1 MFFHLFLKF
10 RFLIFRLLISRA
22 LLNQLCISLLAF
34 SFVAWSP
41 QVFAE
46 NPKILIF
53 GDSLSAAYG
62 LPQQEGWAALLQKKL
77 HSQQYE
83 YDVVNASV
91 SGETTSGGL
100 SRLNA
105 ALAKT
110 QAAIIILELGANDG
124 LRGLPLSEMNAN
136 LSAMIKQSKAN
147 KAKVLLLGMKLPPNY
162 GPRYAESFSLSYTQ
176 LSKDHKISLVPF
188 MLENVAA
195 KPDLIQQDGLHP
207 NALGQPIIL
216 ENIWPYLQSLLKKQG
231 A

>member
-1 MFFHLFLKF
+1 MFFHLFL
-10 RFLIFRLLISRA
+10 IFRVRLLR
-22 LLNQLCISLLAF
+22 QLFVSLLAF

-41 QVFAE
+41 QVFAA

-77 HSQQYE
+77 NEERYQ

-105 ALAKT
+105 ALAET

-124 LRGLPLSEMNAN
+124 LRGLPLSAMNAN
-136 LSAMIKQSKAN
+136 LSAMIKQSKKN
-147 KAKVLLLGMKLPPNY
+147 KAKVLLLGMKIPPNY
-162 GPRYAESFSLSYTQ
+162 GPRYAQSFSLTYSQ
-176 LSKDHKISLVPF
+176 LSKDHKVSLVPF

-195 KPDLIQQDGLHP
+195 RPDLIQQDGLHP

-216 ENIWPYLQSLLKKQG
+216 ENIWPHLQSLLKKQG
-231 A
+231 T

>member
-1 MFFHLFLKF
+1 MFFHLFL
-10 RFLIFRLLISRA
+10 IFRVRLLR
-22 LLNQLCISLLAF
+22 QLFVSLLAF

-41 QVFAE
+41 QVFAA

-77 HSQQYE
+77 NEERYQ

-100 SRLNA
+100 SRLNT
-105 ALAKT
+105 ALAET
-110 QAAIIILELGANDG
+110 QPAIIILELGANDG
-124 LRGLPLSEMNAN
+124 LRGLPLSAMNAN
-136 LSAMIKQSKAN
+136 LSTMIKQSKKN
-147 KAKVLLLGMKLPPNY
+147 KAKVLLLGMKIPPNY
-162 GPRYAESFSLSYTQ
+162 GPRYAQSFSLTYSQ
-176 LSKDHKISLVPF
+176 LSKDHKVSLVPF

-195 KPDLIQQDGLHP
+195 RPDLIQQDGLHP

-216 ENIWPYLQSLLKKQG
+216 ENVWPHLQSLLKK
-231 A
+231 

>member
-1 MFFHLFLKF
+1 MFFHLFL
-10 RFLIFRLLISRA
+10 IFRVRLLR
-22 LLNQLCISLLAF
+22 QLFVSLLAF

-41 QVFAE
+41 QVFAA

-77 HSQQYE
+77 NEERYQ

-100 SRLNA
+100 SRLNT
-105 ALAKT
+105 ALAET
-110 QAAIIILELGANDG
+110 QPAIIILELGANDG
-124 LRGLPLSEMNAN
+124 LRGLPLSAMNAN
-136 LSAMIKQSKAN
+136 LSAMIKQSKKN
-147 KAKVLLLGMKLPPNY
+147 KAKVLLLGMKIPPNY
-162 GPRYAESFSLSYTQ
+162 GPRYAQSFSLTYSQ
-176 LSKDHKISLVPF
+176 LSKDHKVSLVPF

-195 KPDLIQQDGLHP
+195 RPDLIQQDGLHP

-216 ENIWPYLQSLLKKQG
+216 ENVWPHLQSLLKK
-231 A
+231 

>member
-1 MFFHLFLKF
+1 MFFHLFLTF
-10 RFLIFRLLISRA
+10 RTR
-22 LLNQLCISLLAF
+22 LLNQLFVSLLACC
-34 SFVAWSP
+34 FVAWSP
-41 QVFAE
+41 QVFAA

-62 LPQQEGWAALLQKKL
+62 LPQQQGWASLLQKKL
-77 HSQQYE
+77 NEQQYR

-100 SRLNA
+100 SRLNTA
-105 ALAKT
+105 IAET

-124 LRGLPLSEMNAN
+124 LRGLPLNAMNAN
-136 LSAMIKQSKAN
+136 LSAMIKQSKKS
-147 KAKVLLLGMKLPPNY
+147 KAKVLLLGMRIPPNY
-162 GPRYAESFSLSYTQ
+162 GPRYAQSFSLTYSQ
-176 LSKDHKISLVPF
+176 LSKDHNISLVPF

-216 ENIWPYLQSLLKKQG
+216 DNIWPHLKSLLKKQG

>member
-1 MFFHLFLKF
+1 MFFHLFLI
-10 RFLIFRLLISRA
+10 RFLIFRARLF
-22 LLNQLCISLLAF
+22 NQLFVSLLAF

-62 LPQQEGWAALLQKKL
+62 LPRQEGWVALLQKKL
-77 HSQQYE
+77 HSEQYE
-83 YDVVNASV
+83 YDVINASV

-110 QAAIIILELGANDG
+110 QATIIILELGANDG
-124 LRGLPLSEMNAN
+124 LRGLPLSEMKAN
-136 LSAMIKQSKAN
+136 LNAMIKQSKAN

-162 GPRYAESFSLSYTQ
+162 GPRYAESFTLSYAQ

-216 ENIWPYLQSLLKKQG
+216 ENIWPYLQPLLKKQG
-231 A
+231 T